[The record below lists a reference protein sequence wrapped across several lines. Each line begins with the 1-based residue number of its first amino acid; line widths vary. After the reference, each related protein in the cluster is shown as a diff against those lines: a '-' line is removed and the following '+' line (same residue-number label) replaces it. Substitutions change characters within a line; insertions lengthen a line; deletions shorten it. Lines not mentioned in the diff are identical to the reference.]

1 MQIFLINGDNGGS
14 TVAIEI
20 KGKVALVT
28 GANRGIGKA
37 IVESFMAHG
46 AAKVYAAVRKVSS
59 ANVLVAEYGDKI
71 VPVKVDLSEPASI
84 TRLAENATD
93 VQILVNNAG
102 VLTVTGPLDDSAEES
117 LQYELDINL
126 FGLLRMAQ
134 AFVPVLE
141 ANGSGAIVQLNSVSS
156 LKNFGNASTYSVSKA
171 ASYSLT
177 QGLRDALAGKGIV
190 VLSVHPGPIATDMAN
205 DAGIGDYAESPS
217 LVAEGIVTALRDGAF
232 HVFPDSMAKELER
245 YYRSYAESVIES

>member
-1 MQIFLINGDNGGS
+1 M
-14 TVAIEI
+14 AIEI

-37 IVESFMAHG
+37 IVESFVKHG
-46 AAKVYAAVRKVSS
+46 AAKVYLAVRKVST
-59 ANVLVAEYGDKI
+59 ADALVAQYGDKV
-71 VPVKVDLSEPASI
+71 VPVQVDLSEPESI
-84 TRLAENATD
+84 VRLADAAPD

-102 VLTVTGPLDDSAEES
+102 VLTVTGPLDENVEES
-117 LQYELDINL
+117 LQYELDVNL
-126 FGLLRMAQ
+126 FGLLRMAR

-141 ANGSGAIVQLNSVSS
+141 KNGCGAIVQLNSVSS

-177 QGLRDALAGKGIV
+177 QGLKDALAGRGIA

-205 DAGIGDYAESPS
+205 DAGIGDSAEPAS
-217 LVAEGIVTALRDGAF
+217 LVSEGIVAALRDGAF
-232 HVFPDSMAKELER
+232 HLFPDSMAKELGR
-245 YYRSYAESVIES
+245 LYRSYAESVIEP